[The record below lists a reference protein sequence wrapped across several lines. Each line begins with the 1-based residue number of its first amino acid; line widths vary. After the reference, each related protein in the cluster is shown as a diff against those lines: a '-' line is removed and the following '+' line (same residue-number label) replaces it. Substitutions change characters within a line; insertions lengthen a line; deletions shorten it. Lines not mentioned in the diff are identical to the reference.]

1 MKLFTFILSAAAM
14 CVALVSA
21 AEEEPALRGS
31 AASAVSGVP
40 AGSIIPKHYPIFK
53 QCDARWGKDY
63 IYTQTVC
70 DVGCLMSSTSMALN
84 GHDIKVAGNAANPG
98 VLNTWLKNHH
108 GYEGNIMIES
118 AVHVRG
124 DSAVKEAKQAA
135 AVAASSLDHSHA
147 PFTCYPPPTERRPQA
162 CIMAC

>member
-1 MKLFTFILSAAAM
+1 MKLLTLVLSAAAM
-14 CVALVSA
+14 CMALASA
-21 AEEEPALRGS
+21 AEQEPALRGS

-40 AGSIIPKHYPIFK
+40 AGSIIPKHYPVFK

-70 DVGCLMSSTSMALN
+70 AVGCLMSSTSMALN

-124 DSAVKEAKQAA
+124 GSAVKRQP
-135 AVAASSLDHSHA
+135 SSDGEGAHSLTHVQ
-147 PFTCYPPPTERRPQA
+147 PVLPSTHRT
-162 CIMAC
+162 